1 MIDNANFDTLV
12 RQISDL
18 SNKLD
23 QPLKDLQHL
32 DSRVSLLAER
42 MDAHIIYSERA
53 VLKAEEVVM
62 KAELEM
68 SKRLDTMNEFR
79 GAMQDQ
85 AKSYVTIDSY
95 GANHRQLEDKIG
107 LYSKQM
113 NDKMESTNKQM
124 SEKIEALQKIVW
136 GGLAIV
142 SFLVFVIPLVAHFL

>member
-95 GANHRQLEDKIG
+95 GANHRQLEDRIERC
-107 LYSKQM
+107 SEQM